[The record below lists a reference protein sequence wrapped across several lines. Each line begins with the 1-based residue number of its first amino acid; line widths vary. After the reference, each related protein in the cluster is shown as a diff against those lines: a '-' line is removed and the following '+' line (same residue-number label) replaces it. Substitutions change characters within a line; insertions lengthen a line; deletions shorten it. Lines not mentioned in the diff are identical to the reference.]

1 MSETGGGGSRGRL
14 IVLSGPSGV
23 GKDTVIRRLL
33 EFAPEL
39 RRPVAFTTRLPR
51 PGEQDGRDYSFVSEE
66 KFLAMT
72 RAGEFLET
80 ALVHGH
86 HYGTACSRVDE
97 LRRSER
103 DVLLK
108 IDVQGAAQLRQQGSD
123 ATFIF
128 LAPPSQ
134 EVLLARLTARHTE
147 SPRELAIRTRDAKRE
162 LAEAGWY
169 HHVVVNDR
177 VDRAARE
184 IAEIVARDP
193 R

>member
-1 MSETGGGGSRGRL
+1 MSETGGGGRGRL

-33 EFAPEL
+33 EFAPGL

-51 PGEQDGRDYSFVSEE
+51 PAEQDGRDYSFVSEE
-66 KFLAMT
+66 QFLAMT
-72 RAGEFLET
+72 RVGEFLET
-80 ALVHGH
+80 AVVHGH
-86 HYGTACSRVDE
+86 HYGTSRSRVDE
-97 LRRSER
+97 LRRSQQ

-123 ATFIF
+123 AIFIF

-134 EVLLARLTARHTE
+134 EVLLTRLTSRHTE
-147 SPRELAIRTRDAKRE
+147 SPRELAIRTTDAKRE
-162 LAEAGWY
+162 LAEASWY
-169 HHVVVNDR
+169 HHVVVNDL

-184 IAEIVARDP
+184 IAEVVAGDP